1 MWIDGRTLPAGHQL
15 ETDLCI
21 VGAGPAGIAI
31 ALAFADSPVRTCLLE
46 AGGFEF
52 DDEVQNQCQTE
63 GDAYDGYGTRLAF
76 FGGSSNHWGGYCRPL
91 DPIDFESR
99 PWIPHSG
106 WPIRRADLDPYY
118 PIAARLVQIG
128 PLDVDPAAWAARLG
142 AQLFPVGAED
152 PVRNVAFQVS
162 PPTRFGEVYRDPL
175 LASPNLTICLNSKVV
190 GFRLRPGE
198 AALEAVE
205 AKTLEG
211 NSFRVRAACFVLAGG
226 GIENPRILLLAQRAE
241 DGAPFR
247 QNELVGRFFMEHMH
261 FALGSLVLADPA
273 FSASFYTRALSGPD
287 GREANLHLGLRA
299 EIEEQE
305 QIANA
310 LAQFHTHAPGP
321 GERSLQHIRDALL
334 MGHYPENLGRHLRN
348 VLHDIGEVSELLAHE
363 VGTKL
368 FGMSDDSSVLVVRS
382 VGEQVPNPD
391 SRVMLADTFDDYG
404 LPRARVAWATS
415 DTDRISTVRFA
426 TLLAREFGRLG
437 IGRMRL
443 AFDPAS
449 DRMPEM
455 VEEGCHHMGTTRMAD
470 DPSQGVVDRNCRLHG
485 LANLYVA
492 GSSVFPTGS
501 CANPTLTILALAARL
516 ADHLKSTM
524 FA

>member
-21 VGAGPAGIAI
+21 AGAGPAGISI
-31 ALAFADSPVRTCLLE
+31 ALSFAGSPARVCLLE

-52 DDEVQNQCQTE
+52 DEEVQNQYQTE

-76 FGGSSNHWGGYCRPL
+76 FGGSSNDWGGYCRPF
-91 DPIDFESR
+91 DAIDFEAR
-99 PWIPHSG
+99 PWVPHSG
-106 WPIRRADLDPYY
+106 WPIRRADLDSYY

-128 PLDVDPAAWAARLG
+128 PLEFDPAAWAARVG
-142 AQLFPVGAED
+142 AQVFPVGLD
-152 PVRNVAFQVS
+152 DQVRNVTFQVS
-162 PPTRFGEVYRDPL
+162 PPTRFGEVYREQL
-175 LASPNLTICLNSKVV
+175 LAIPNLKICLNSKVV

-198 AALEAVE
+198 AALHGVE
-205 AKTLEG
+205 AKTLAG
-211 NSFRVRAACFVLAGG
+211 NTFVVQARCFVLAGG
-226 GIENPRILLLAQRAE
+226 GIENPRMLLLAQRPE

-247 QNELVGRFFMEHMH
+247 QSELVGRFFMEHMH
-261 FALGSLVLADPA
+261 FALGSLVLGDPA
-273 FSASFYTRALSGPD
+273 FSARFYTQALSAPD
-287 GREANLHLGLRA
+287 GGQVNLHLGLRA
-299 EIEEQE
+299 EVEERE

-348 VLHDIGEVSELLAHE
+348 ILQDIGEVSELAAQKASE
-363 VGTKL
+363 KL
-368 FGMSDDSSVLVVRS
+368 FGTKNDSPILVVRS

-391 SRVMLADTFDDYG
+391 SRVTLADTLDEYG

-415 DTDRISTVRFA
+415 ETDRISTGRFA

-449 DRMPEM
+449 DQMPEM
-455 VEEGCHHMGTTRMAD
+455 VEEGCHHMGTTRMSD

-492 GSSVFPTGS
+492 GSSVFPTGG
-501 CANPTLTILALAARL
+501 CANPTLTIVALAARL

-524 FA
+524 FV